1 MPCDTVDC
9 LRTDKT
15 MPRKKYWRM
24 SKARQTVEDTKRLSS
39 EVGVLKLSD
48 GGLSQPKTPSVSL
61 EMGVMKISDG
71 GNAQPKKPSV
81 SFEMGVM
88 KISDGGNAQ
97 PKKPSVSFEMGVMNL
112 SDGGNAQ
119 PTKPSVSEIADIVI
133 DTLPETLKIPD
144 TLNEPLNVSLNEHMP
159 HTLTELMPNAVS
171 KTDAE
176 IYLVPDTLINT
187 MPETDVTHNDS
198 YSFAHNDTHHCSPDD
213 SHSIPRSD
221 FHSTPLACDKSFAVQ
236 FMESSGHDCLK
247 TQIDF
252 DKAFA
257 EAFPNIVV
265 KRQTCTNELTENK
278 EVAYI
283 ELIES
288 NETSFCDNHFEIF
301 DTDDQVA
308 TQPSFKSLIASDS
321 SNSQTSFDVVFLDNF
336 PDVAANYQSRD
347 KELSERERIA
357 FCPVNTSQQN
367 EELKSNVTAQ
377 HQLSSHPL
385 EVCSDNDVAC
395 YQAVRSSELLWNAS
409 DLVFGSFHQND
420 GRFSEHSR
428 GYQCTCNALCMLSYA
443 HCGDVDNSMVLD
455 KVLYEGDALY
465 QAVIRKLKS
474 DGKFSQ
480 HLLSLEEIPDD
491 FEVEIGKFTLEKF
504 HIESGPLIDTQD
516 LGLPTLHEVLQSAF
530 LSVSS
535 GLLTVG
541 AICSA
546 VFKQKGAYAFFD
558 SHCHGHNGL
567 SATDGTSSLITF
579 SSLDDLVRYMYA
591 FYDSMK
597 LDTSMQYDFL
607 PINVKKSESKQSYKD
622 KMASH
627 IEAYFNDQRLR
638 QANKSR
644 SEVRSIS
651 NDLSSKAIEKS
662 KKALWA
668 KRKEFKDRSEY
679 FKIYKRKCRQNSA
692 FKGKERHSKQSA
704 RSDPAFRAK
713 ESVYQKESKQTA
725 RKDPVFKTKERE
737 SKQSA
742 RQNPVIMA
750 KERLYQKESKQSARK
765 DPVFKAKERE
775 SKQSARRNPVFRAK
789 ESIYQ
794 KESKQAAR
802 QNPVI
807 RAKECMYQKE
817 SKQSAR
823 KDPVFKAKERESK
836 QSARQ
841 DSVFRAKE
849 SMYQKESK
857 QSARKHPV
865 FKAKERESKQSAR
878 KDPVFKTKE
887 RESKQ
892 FARRNPV
899 FRAKETVYQKES
911 KRKARV
917 NPYFLECER
926 IKKQQLRQEKRRFN
940 DDSGIDVPRKRCKHD
955 TDTWPKS
962 HQKDSTI
969 EESIKRFHSDIAIG
983 PLYVCSCCHQTW
995 FRKSVSMLKNTHI
1008 SAESKRLHCTDFTSV
1023 GNEEWICHTCLSA
1036 LRDGKPP
1043 KLSVANGM
1051 KWPDKPPELNLH
1063 QLEERLI
1070 ALRIPFMQIR
1080 ELPRG
1085 GQYSLK
1091 GNVINVPVDIQPTI
1105 NCLPRPMDENFTVA
1119 IQLKKKLSY
1128 KKVDFKENVR
1138 PLRVLTALHWLMN
1151 NSELYK
1157 KSGIIVDDNWFQEV
1171 TESAEDTVREFLEV
1185 SKEQCKAKDNAENE
1199 KQKQDKT
1206 NKNDIEASNDYD
1218 SDHYSEVDANE
1229 QVGNIDTL
1237 VDDADIDNKYDKVFT
1252 FAPGEGQHPL
1262 SLYQDKDAEYL
1273 CFPTIFCGQTP
1284 PSMDERLV
1292 PVHYSD
1298 IVKWELRSV
1307 DRRAAQ
1313 SVPNIFFKHKKLQMK
1328 QISDKV
1334 NLAVRRCKK
1343 TGKKIT
1349 AAEARDSNYLNKLV
1363 NLDEGYYIFRQL
1375 RNSPAYLE
1383 TRKKDIFAMIRQ
1395 LSLPTWFMSLS
1406 AADTRWTD
1414 LLKMLAKLNDGIEYS
1429 EKELEHVTWQEKTKL
1444 VQKDPVTCSRYF
1456 DHRVQEFLNTVLKS
1470 SCEPIGKLLDFF
1482 YRVEFQQRGSPHIH
1496 MLVWI
1501 ENAPTLETHSEEEI
1515 VQFVDQYLTSN
1526 TDNEKTANLV
1536 GLQSHKHSKTC
1547 RKKGK
1552 PICRFGFP
1560 LPPLPRTMLL
1570 YPLEENV
1577 DKYKKKNTELLKA
1590 LNEYKDNV
1598 DMTFEEFLE
1607 NIAKMDYEDYIKCI
1621 RSSLKAPKV
1630 FLKRKTKD
1638 MRINLFNEGI
1648 LLAWKANLDIQIVL
1662 EPYGCASYIVG
1673 YISKSQRG
1681 MSAQLDAAAKEARK
1695 GNLDLKKQVRH
1706 IGNVFSNCVEVSA
1719 QEAVYLD
1726 LQIPLTKCTRD
1737 IVFINTSVP
1746 EERIFLLKPKA
1757 ALDELPAES
1766 TDVESDN
1773 VIQRYSKRPKQLS
1786 KFCLADYV
1794 SKVDIIYPKGNKVP
1808 EKVNDKNDDDR
1819 GDSSSSNES
1828 EDSLD
1833 DDNSQ
1838 GSDLLYKTKNGI
1850 KYKKRK
1856 VPRIIRYVK
1865 YNKKKDPENYFR
1877 EQLMLFVPWRN
1888 EQKDLIGSF
1897 DTYEAHYKS
1906 VQTSLIPKRNEYEH
1920 HIEELELARQMMEDE
1935 QREYDQTAPNAEQEN
1950 REAEEEGSKESEQF
1964 VYFNPSRVVEHRHYD
1979 IGIELQSTCSVPPVE
1994 TNGIMLPDD
2003 EYLTLL
2009 RSLNLRQREFFNHI
2023 VHWIK
2028 CKDEP
2033 VYAFLTG
2040 GAGVG
2045 KSVVIRT
2052 LYQTLYRIL
2061 NLKDGEN
2068 PDDKRIL
2075 LCAYMGFAA
2084 FNISG
2089 QTICSAFHKK
2099 MYQGTYNHL
2108 SADEL
2113 NTFRIKYRHLKVVI
2127 IDEISM
2133 VGNMTLSFIDT
2144 RLQQLT
2150 GSKAAFGGLSV
2161 IAVGDLYQLKP
2172 VGDFLICLDLKEGA
2186 SSLARNLWK
2195 ELFTMYELVDIMR
2208 QKDDLAFAQLLN
2220 RLRLNE
2226 MTEEDKQVLQTR
2238 VFDRDT
2244 GDYPKDA
2251 VHLFAR
2257 NFYVKKHNDNI
2268 LSQLP
2273 GEKFVIPCHDNVVSA
2288 NIPAKECQTLINSLP
2303 DDYSKT
2309 GQLMKSL
2316 TVVVGMIVVHTANV
2330 DVEDGLTNGA
2340 TGVVKQIDFRMEG
2353 TNRPSIIWVLF
2364 DDPRVGRTTREKY
2377 RKLYNSSINT
2387 DWTPVFDV
2395 QRTFILNYKTYQRI
2409 QFPLTPA
2416 SGKSVWKAEGAT
2428 VDRVVVDLSQEKR
2441 IVKIPHIH
2449 YVALSRVKRLK
2460 DLYILNLNEASMALD
2475 DDVNVEMHRLRTE
2488 ATLELCYVPLYKT
2501 DPGKI
2506 KIAFNNAR
2514 SLHKHFRDVEFEPNV
2529 LAADAIGFAET
2540 RLCRRDE
2547 NVHYALKRFRLIRL
2561 DDAEKE
2567 SGNRPHHGLALY
2579 VKEYFQIQKVVKMQ
2593 CKSFEFL
2600 FAGICSIQRGC
2611 VQVVV
2616 LYKYP
2621 RSSQTDFRKDIHHHL
2636 RPVIDLNVR
2645 LVILGDFNIQI
2656 DCVNTDFVKFM
2667 ETSFRCRQQIKQ
2679 STTDSGS
2686 ILDLIFLNCEAFCDV
2701 VEAYWTDHKLVYCAI
2716 DQ

>member
-1 MPCDTVDC
+1 MPRRKHWRKSDSKRKERS
-9 LRTDKT
+9 RTDESETTVTGKYT
-15 MPRKKYWRM
+15 ESPGRNQARSPGRNQARSPGRNQARSPGRNQARSPERMPAKSPEKKQADLEKPVHSNKSDKLVQKEKVH
-24 SKARQTVEDTKRLSS
+24 SKN
-39 EVGVLKLSD
+39 EVF
-48 GGLSQPKTPSVSL
+48 Q
-61 EMGVMKISDG
+61 
-71 GNAQPKKPSV
+71 
-81 SFEMGVM
+81 
-88 KISDGGNAQ
+88 
-97 PKKPSVSFEMGVMNL
+97 
-112 SDGGNAQ
+112 
-119 PTKPSVSEIADIVI
+119 
-133 DTLPETLKIPD
+133 
-144 TLNEPLNVSLNEHMP
+144 
-159 HTLTELMPNAVS
+159 
-171 KTDAE
+171 
-176 IYLVPDTLINT
+176 
-187 MPETDVTHNDS
+187 
-198 YSFAHNDTHHCSPDD
+198 C
-213 SHSIPRSD
+213 SD
-221 FHSTPLACDKSFAVQ
+221 F
-236 FMESSGHDCLK
+236 
-247 TQIDF
+247 
-252 DKAFA
+252 
-257 EAFPNIVV
+257 
-265 KRQTCTNELTENK
+265 
-278 EVAYI
+278 
-283 ELIES
+283 
-288 NETSFCDNHFEIF
+288 
-301 DTDDQVA
+301 
-308 TQPSFKSLIASDS
+308 FKSLTPSDS
-321 SNSQTSFDVVFLDNF
+321 SSSQTSFDAVFMDTF
-336 PDVAANYQSRD
+336 PDVVANYQSRD

-367 EELKSNVTAQ
+367 EELKRNVTAQ
-377 HQLSSHPL
+377 HQLSSDPL

-395 YQAVRSSELLWNAS
+395 YQAIRSSELLWNAS

-455 KVLYEGDALY
+455 KVLCEGDALY
-465 QAVIRKLKS
+465 QTVIRKLKS
-474 DGKFSQ
+474 DGKFIH

-504 HIESGPLIDTQD
+504 RIVSGPLIDTQD
-516 LGLPTLHEVLQSAF
+516 LGFPTLHEVLQSAF

-535 GLLTVG
+535 GLLTIG

-546 VFKQKGAYAFFD
+546 VFKKKGSYAFFD

-567 SATDGTSSLITF
+567 SATDGASCLMTF
-579 SSLDDLVRYMYA
+579 SSLDDLVTYMYA

-597 LDTSMQYDFL
+597 LDTNLQYDFL
-607 PINVKKSESKQSYKD
+607 PINVKKSQNKQSYKD
-622 KMASH
+622 EMASH
-627 IEAYFNDQRLR
+627 MQAYFNDQRLR
-638 QANKSR
+638 QANKTQ
-644 SEVRSIS
+644 SEVRSIA
-651 NDLSSKAIEKS
+651 NDLASISIEKS
-662 KKALWA
+662 KKALGA
-668 KRKEFKDRSEY
+668 KRNKLQNRTEY
-679 FKIYKRKCRQNSA
+679 FKTYMRKYRQFSA
-692 FKGKERHSKQSA
+692 
-704 RSDPAFRAK
+704 
-713 ESVYQKESKQTA
+713 
-725 RKDPVFKTKERE
+725 
-737 SKQSA
+737 
-742 RQNPVIMA
+742 
-750 KERLYQKESKQSARK
+750 
-765 DPVFKAKERE
+765 FKAKERE

-789 ESIYQ
+789 ET
-794 KESKQAAR
+794 
-802 QNPVI
+802 V
-807 RAKECMYQKE
+807 YQKE
-817 SKQSAR
+817 SKQS
-823 KDPVFKAKERESK
+823 
-836 QSARQ
+836 
-841 DSVFRAKE
+841 
-849 SMYQKESK
+849 
-857 QSARKHPV
+857 
-865 FKAKERESKQSAR
+865 
-878 KDPVFKTKE
+878 
-887 RESKQ
+887 
-892 FARRNPV
+892 ARRNPV

-911 KRKARV
+911 KQSARKDPVFKTKERSSKQSARKDPV
-917 NPYFLECER
+917 FKTKERLSKQSSRMNPVFRAKETVYQKESKKSARKDPVFKTKERSSKQSARKDPVFKTKERLSKQSSRMNPVFRAKETVYQKESKKSARKDPVFKTKERLSKQSSRMNPVFRAKETVYQKESKKSARKDPVFKTKERLSKQSSRMNPVFRAKETVYQKESKKSARKDPVFKTKERESKQFFREDPVFKAKEIVYQKKSKQRARENQTFKEQEKESQNQSKKRARENPYVLECER
-926 IKKQQLRQEKRRFN
+926 IKKQQIRQEKRKI
-940 DDSGIDVPRKRCKHD
+940 DDLEINVPRKKIKCD
-955 TDTWPKS
+955 IDLLPKKI
-962 HQKDSTI
+962 QKNFETI
-969 EESIKRFHSDIAIG
+969 EESIKRFHSDISFG
-983 PLYVCSCCHQTW
+983 PIYVCSCCHQTW
-995 FRKSVSMLKNTHI
+995 FRKSVSVLKNTHI
-1008 SAESKRLHCTDFTSV
+1008 PAESKRLHCTEFTSV

-1036 LRDGKPP
+1036 LRDSKLP

-1105 NCLPRPMDENFTVA
+1105 NSLPRPMDENFTVA

-1138 PLRVLTALHWLMN
+1138 PLRVLSALHWLMN
-1151 NSELYK
+1151 YSELYK
-1157 KSGIIVDDNWFQEV
+1157 KSGIVVDDNWFQEV

-1185 SKEQCKAKDNAENE
+1185 SKEHCKDKNYTGNE
-1199 KQKQDKT
+1199 KQEQEKIT
-1206 NKNDIEASNDYD
+1206 ENDIEASNDYD
-1218 SDHYSEVDANE
+1218 SDHYSEIDANDH
-1229 QVGNIDTL
+1229 VGNIDTL
-1237 VDDADIDNKYDKVFT
+1237 VDDANIENKYDKVFT

-1284 PSMDERLV
+1284 PSRDERLV

-1343 TGKKIT
+1343 RGQKIT
-1349 AAEARDSNYLNKLV
+1349 AAEARDSSYLDKLV

-1414 LLKMLAKLNDGIEYS
+1414 LLKMLAKLNDGIDYS
-1429 EKELEHVTWQEKTKL
+1429 EKELENLSWQEKTKL

-1470 SCEPIGKLLDFF
+1470 SCEPIGKLLDYF

-1501 ENAPTLETHSEEEI
+1501 ENAPTLETNSEREI
-1515 VQFVDQYLTSN
+1515 VQFVDKYLTCN

-1536 GLQSHKHSKTC
+1536 GLQSHKHSRTC

-1570 YPLEENV
+1570 YPLEEDV

-1590 LNEYKDNV
+1590 MNEYKDNV

-1607 NIAKMDYEDYIKCI
+1607 NCAKMDFDDYIKCI

-1630 FLKRKTKD
+1630 FLERKTKD

-1648 LLAWKANLDIQIVL
+1648 LCAWKANLDIQIVL

-1786 KFCLADYV
+1786 KYCLADYV

-1808 EKVNDKNDDDR
+1808 EKVNDKNDDDQ

-1865 YNKKKDPENYFR
+1865 YNKKNDPENYFR

-1888 EQKDLIGSF
+1888 EQKDLLGSF
-1897 DTYEAHYKS
+1897 DTYEAHYNS

-1994 TNGIMLPDD
+1994 TSDIMLPDD

-2045 KSVVIRT
+2045 KSVVIRA

-2172 VGDFLICLDLKEGA
+2172 VGDFLICLDLKAGA

-2257 NFYVKKHNDNI
+2257 NFYVKKHNDHI

-2377 RKLYNSSINT
+2377 RKLYNPSINT

-2488 ATLELCYVPLYKT
+2488 AALELCYVPLYKT

-2593 CKSFEFL
+2593 CKSFEFI
-2600 FAGICSIQRGC
+2600 FAGIYSIQRGY

-2621 RSSQTDFRKDIHHHL
+2621 KSSQTDFRKDIHHHL

-2656 DCVNTDFVKFM
+2656 DCVNTEFVKFI

-2679 STTDSGS
+2679 STTDSAS
-2686 ILDLIFLNCEAFCDV
+2686 ILDLIFSNCEAFCDV
-2701 VEAYWTDHKLVYCAI
+2701 VEAWFKQYFIQIIHIGNTKSYMLMSTGSDGKQELIFKSSLVEAYWTDHKLVYCAI

>member
-1 MPCDTVDC
+1 MPRRKHWRKSDSKRRERS
-9 LRTDKT
+9 RTDESET
-15 MPRKKYWRM
+15 TVTGKYTG
-24 SKARQTVEDTKRLSS
+24 SPEQLLRQGSPEQLLRQGSPGRNQAGSPEQLLRQGSPGRNQAGS
-39 EVGVLKLSD
+39 PEQLLRQGSPGRNQAGSPEQLLRQGSP
-48 GGLSQPKTPSVSL
+48 GRNQAGSPEQFRQGS
-61 EMGVMKISDG
+61 
-71 GNAQPKKPSV
+71 PKKQADLEKPVHSN
-81 SFEMGVM
+81 
-88 KISDGGNAQ
+88 KSDKLVQ
-97 PKKPSVSFEMGVMNL
+97 KEKVHS
-112 SDGGNAQ
+112 
-119 PTKPSVSEIADIVI
+119 K
-133 DTLPETLKIPD
+133 
-144 TLNEPLNVSLNEHMP
+144 NEE
-159 HTLTELMPNAVS
+159 
-171 KTDAE
+171 
-176 IYLVPDTLINT
+176 
-187 MPETDVTHNDS
+187 
-198 YSFAHNDTHHCSPDD
+198 FQC
-213 SHSIPRSD
+213 SD
-221 FHSTPLACDKSFAVQ
+221 F
-236 FMESSGHDCLK
+236 
-247 TQIDF
+247 
-252 DKAFA
+252 
-257 EAFPNIVV
+257 
-265 KRQTCTNELTENK
+265 
-278 EVAYI
+278 
-283 ELIES
+283 
-288 NETSFCDNHFEIF
+288 
-301 DTDDQVA
+301 
-308 TQPSFKSLIASDS
+308 FKSLAASDR
-321 SNSQTSFDVVFLDNF
+321 SNSQTSFDAVFMDTF
-336 PDVAANYQSRD
+336 PDVVANYQSRD

-367 EELKSNVTAQ
+367 EELKRNVTAQ
-377 HQLSSHPL
+377 HQLSSDPL

-395 YQAVRSSELLWNAS
+395 YQAIRSSELLWNAC

-546 VFKQKGAYAFFD
+546 VFKKKGAYAFFD

-567 SATDGTSSLITF
+567 SATDGASSLITF

-607 PINVKKSESKQSYKD
+607 PINVKKSQNKQSYKD
-622 KMASH
+622 EMASH
-627 IEAYFNDQRLR
+627 MEAYFNDQRLR
-638 QANKSR
+638 QANKSY

-651 NDLSSKAIEKS
+651 NDLSSIAIELP
-662 KKALWA
+662 KKASWA

-692 FKGKERHSKQSA
+692 FKGKER
-704 RSDPAFRAK
+704 D
-713 ESVYQKESKQTA
+713 
-725 RKDPVFKTKERE
+725 
-737 SKQSA
+737 
-742 RQNPVIMA
+742 
-750 KERLYQKESKQSARK
+750 YQKESKQSARK
-765 DPVFKAKERE
+765 GPVFKAKERDYQKESKQSARKGPVFKAKERDYQKKSKQSARKGPVFKAKERDYQKESKQSARNDPVFKAKERE
-775 SKQSARRNPVFRAK
+775 SKQSDRQNPVFRAK
-789 ESIYQ
+789 ES
-794 KESKQAAR
+794 
-802 QNPVI
+802 
-807 RAKECMYQKE
+807 MYQKE
-817 SKQSAR
+817 SKESAR

-841 DSVFRAKE
+841 NPVFRAKE
-849 SMYQKESK
+849 SMHQK
-857 QSARKHPV
+857 
-865 FKAKERESKQSAR
+865 ESKQSAR

-892 FARRNPV
+892 FARRNPG

-911 KRKARV
+911 KRKARE

-926 IKKQQLRQEKRRFN
+926 IKKQQIRQEKRKFN
-940 DDSGIDVPRKRCKHD
+940 NDSGIDVPRKRSKPD
-955 TDTWPKS
+955 TDPLPKS
-962 HQKDSTI
+962 HQKDLTI

-1008 SAESKRLHCTDFTSV
+1008 PAESKRLHCTDFTSV

-1036 LRDGKPP
+1036 LRENKPP

-1051 KWPDKPPELNLH
+1051 KWPDKPQELNLH

-1080 ELPRG
+1080 ELPCG

-1185 SKEQCKAKDNAENE
+1185 SKEQCKDKANTENE

-1206 NKNDIEASNDYD
+1206 NENDIEASNDYD

-1284 PSMDERLV
+1284 PSRDERLV

-1343 TGKKIT
+1343 RGQKIT
-1349 AAEARDSNYLNKLV
+1349 AAEARDSNYLDKLV

-1429 EKELEHVTWQEKTKL
+1429 EKELEHLTWQEKTKL

-1470 SCEPIGKLLDFF
+1470 SCEPIGKLIDYF

-1501 ENAPTLETHSEEEI
+1501 ENAPTLETNSEGEI
-1515 VQFVDQYLTSN
+1515 VQFVDKYLTCN

-1570 YPLEENV
+1570 YPLEEDV
-1577 DKYKKKNTELLKA
+1577 DKYKKKNTDLLKA
-1590 LNEYKDNV
+1590 MNEYKDNV
-1598 DMTFEEFLE
+1598 DMTFEEFLK
-1607 NIAKMDYEDYIKCI
+1607 NIAKMDFDDYIKCI

-1648 LLAWKANLDIQIVL
+1648 FLAWKANLDIQIVL

-1737 IVFINTSVP
+1737 IVFVNTSVP

-1766 TDVESDN
+1766 TNVESDN

-1794 SKVDIIYPKGNKVP
+1794 SKVDIIYPKGIKVP

-1819 GDSSSSNES
+1819 CDSSSSNES

-1833 DDNSQ
+1833 DDNSR
-1838 GSDLLYKTKNGI
+1838 GSDLLYKTKNGT

-1888 EQKDLIGSF
+1888 EQKDLLGSF
-1897 DTYEAHYKS
+1897 DTYEAHYNS

-1950 REAEEEGSKESEQF
+1950 REAEEEGSKESERF
-1964 VYFNPSRVVEHRHYD
+1964 VYFNPNRVVEHRHYD

-1994 TNGIMLPDD
+1994 TTGILLPDD

-2045 KSVVIRT
+2045 KSVVIRA

-2099 MYQGTYNHL
+2099 MYKGTYNHL

-2133 VGNMTLSFIDT
+2133 VGNKMLSFIDT

-2172 VGDFLICLDLKEGA
+2172 VNDFLICLDLKEGA
-2186 SSLARNLWK
+2186 SSLASNLWK

-2220 RLRLNE
+2220 RLRVNE
-2226 MTEEDKQVLQTR
+2226 MTEEDKQKLQTR

-2257 NFYVKKHNDNI
+2257 NVYVKKHNDNI

-2288 NIPAKECQTLINSLP
+2288 NIPAKECQRLINSLP
-2303 DDYSKT
+2303 DDYSNT

-2395 QRTFILNYKTYQRI
+2395 QRTFIVNYKTFQRI

-2428 VDRVVVDLSQEKR
+2428 VDRVVVDLSQEKTIR
-2441 IVKIPHIH
+2441 KIPHIH

-2460 DLYILNLNEASMALD
+2460 DLYILNMNEASMALD
-2475 DDVNVEMHRLRTE
+2475 DNVNVEMHRLRTE
-2488 ATLELCYVPLYKT
+2488 AVLELCYVPLYKT
-2501 DPGKI
+2501 DPCKI

-2540 RLCRRDE
+2540 RLCRKDE

-2593 CKSFEFL
+2593 CKSFEFI
-2600 FAGICSIQRGC
+2600 FAGIYSIQRGY

-2656 DCVNTDFVKFM
+2656 DCVNTEFVKFM
-2667 ETSFRCRQQIKQ
+2667 ETSFRCMQQIKQ
-2679 STTDSGS
+2679 ITTDSGS
-2686 ILDLIFLNCEAFCDV
+2686 ILDLIFSNCEAFCDV
-2701 VEAYWTDHKLVYCAI
+2701 VEAYWTDHKLIYCAI

>member
-1 MPCDTVDC
+1 MPRRMHWRKSDSKRRERS
-9 LRTDKT
+9 RTDESET
-15 MPRKKYWRM
+15 TVTGKYTG
-24 SKARQTVEDTKRLSS
+24 SPEQLLRQGSPEQLLRQGSPEQLLRQGSPEQLLRQGS
-39 EVGVLKLSD
+39 PEQLLRQGSPEQLLRQGSP
-48 GGLSQPKTPSVSL
+48 GRNQAGSPEQLLRQGSPGRNQAGSPEQFRQGS
-61 EMGVMKISDG
+61 
-71 GNAQPKKPSV
+71 PKKQADLEKSV
-81 SFEMGVM
+81 HSN
-88 KISDGGNAQ
+88 KSDKLVQ
-97 PKKPSVSFEMGVMNL
+97 KEKVHS
-112 SDGGNAQ
+112 
-119 PTKPSVSEIADIVI
+119 K
-133 DTLPETLKIPD
+133 
-144 TLNEPLNVSLNEHMP
+144 NEE
-159 HTLTELMPNAVS
+159 
-171 KTDAE
+171 
-176 IYLVPDTLINT
+176 
-187 MPETDVTHNDS
+187 
-198 YSFAHNDTHHCSPDD
+198 FQC
-213 SHSIPRSD
+213 SD
-221 FHSTPLACDKSFAVQ
+221 F
-236 FMESSGHDCLK
+236 
-247 TQIDF
+247 
-252 DKAFA
+252 
-257 EAFPNIVV
+257 
-265 KRQTCTNELTENK
+265 
-278 EVAYI
+278 
-283 ELIES
+283 
-288 NETSFCDNHFEIF
+288 
-301 DTDDQVA
+301 
-308 TQPSFKSLIASDS
+308 FKSLTASGS
-321 SNSQTSFDVVFLDNF
+321 SNSQTSFDAVFLDTF
-336 PDVAANYQSRD
+336 PDVVANYQSRD

-367 EELKSNVTAQ
+367 EELKRNVTAQ
-377 HQLSSHPL
+377 HQLSSDPL

-395 YQAVRSSELLWNAS
+395 YQAIRSSELLWNAS

-474 DGKFSQ
+474 DEKFSQ

-546 VFKQKGAYAFFD
+546 VFKKKGAYAFFD

-567 SATDGTSSLITF
+567 SATDGASSLITF

-597 LDTSMQYDFL
+597 LDTCMQYDFL
-607 PINVKKSESKQSYKD
+607 PINVKKSQNKQSYKD
-622 KMASH
+622 EMASH
-627 IEAYFNDQRLR
+627 MEAYFNDQRLR
-638 QANKSR
+638 QANKSY
-644 SEVRSIS
+644 SEVRSMS
-651 NDLSSKAIEKS
+651 NDLSSIAIELP
-662 KKALWA
+662 KKASWA

-679 FKIYKRKCRQNSA
+679 FKMYRRKCRQNLA
-692 FKGKERHSKQSA
+692 FKGKER
-704 RSDPAFRAK
+704 DC
-713 ESVYQKESKQTA
+713 QKET
-725 RKDPVFKTKERE
+725 
-737 SKQSA
+737 
-742 RQNPVIMA
+742 
-750 KERLYQKESKQSARK
+750 KQSARK

-775 SKQSARRNPVFRAK
+775 SR
-789 ESIYQ
+789 
-794 KESKQAAR
+794 
-802 QNPVI
+802 
-807 RAKECMYQKE
+807 
-817 SKQSAR
+817 QSAR

-841 DSVFRAKE
+841 NPVFRAKESMYQKKSKQSARQNPVFRAKESMYQKETKQSARQNPVFRAKE

-857 QSARKHPV
+857 QSARQNPV
-865 FKAKERESKQSAR
+865 FRAKESMYQKKSKQSARQNPVFRAKESMYQKKSKQSARQNPVFRAKESMYQKESKQSARQNPVFRAKESMYQKESKQSAR

-899 FRAKETVYQKES
+899 FRAKESVYQKES
-911 KRKARV
+911 KRKARE

-926 IKKQQLRQEKRRFN
+926 IKKQQIRQEKRKFN
-940 DDSGIDVPRKRCKHD
+940 DDSGIDVPRKRSKLD
-955 TDTWPKS
+955 TDPLQKS
-962 HQKDSTI
+962 HQKDLTI

-1036 LRDGKPP
+1036 LRENKPP

-1157 KSGIIVDDNWFQEV
+1157 KSGIIVDDNWFQDV

-1185 SKEQCKAKDNAENE
+1185 SKEQCKDKANAENE

-1206 NKNDIEASNDYD
+1206 NENEIEASNDYD
-1218 SDHYSEVDANE
+1218 SDHYSETDANE

-1284 PSMDERLV
+1284 PSRDERLV

-1343 TGKKIT
+1343 RGPKIT

-1429 EKELEHVTWQEKTKL
+1429 EKELEHLTWQEKTKL

-1577 DKYKKKNTELLKA
+1577 DNYKKKNTELLKA
-1590 LNEYKDNV
+1590 MNEYKDNV

-1607 NIAKMDYEDYIKCI
+1607 NIAKMDFEDYIKCI

-1737 IVFINTSVP
+1737 VVFINTSVP

-1766 TDVESDN
+1766 TDVESDS

-1828 EDSLD
+1828 EDSLYV
-1833 DDNSQ
+1833 DNSQ
-1838 GSDLLYKTKNGI
+1838 GSDLLYRTKNGI

-1888 EQKDLIGSF
+1888 EQKDLLGSF
-1897 DTYEAHYKS
+1897 DTYEAHYNS
-1906 VQTSLIPKRNEYEH
+1906 LQTSLIPKRNEYEH

-1994 TNGIMLPDD
+1994 TSGIMLPDD

-2045 KSVVIRT
+2045 KSVVIRA

-2172 VGDFLICLDLKEGA
+2172 VGDFLICLDLKAGA

-2377 RKLYNSSINT
+2377 RKLYNPSINK

-2409 QFPLTPA
+2409 QFPMTPA

-2488 ATLELCYVPLYKT
+2488 AALELCYVPLYKT

-2600 FAGICSIQRGC
+2600 FAGIYSIQRGC

-2636 RPVIDLNVR
+2636 RPIIDLNVR

-2679 STTDSGS
+2679 STTDTGS
-2686 ILDLIFLNCEAFCDV
+2686 ILDLIFSNCEAFCDV